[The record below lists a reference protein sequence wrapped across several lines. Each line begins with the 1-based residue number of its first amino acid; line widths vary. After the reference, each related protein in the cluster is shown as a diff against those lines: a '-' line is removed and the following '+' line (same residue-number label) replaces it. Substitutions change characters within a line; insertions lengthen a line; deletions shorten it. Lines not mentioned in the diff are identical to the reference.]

1 MMLFESP
8 PQSRYDLNFSIA
20 GIPVRVHPLF
30 WVIALIFGLS
40 GGVLGMLV
48 WVVVLFV
55 SLLVHE
61 LGHAL
66 TMRYFGLDASI
77 VLYAGGGLAQ
87 REAVR
92 FGSRSFGVALKP
104 AQDVA
109 ISLAGPFAGFAL
121 ALLVVIGVIA
131 AGGTVT
137 PPSSLLNPAPDAI
150 LPFGIGILDSVV
162 NALLWANIFWGLVNL
177 APVMPLDG
185 GQVAQRLWSWS
196 DPVGGARRAMWLSV
210 IAGAIMAVAGLL
222 LWRSTYMAVLFG
234 LLAFQSYQAMRMRY

>member
-8 PQSRYDLNFSIA
+8 PHTRYDLSFSIA

-30 WVIALIFGLS
+30 WLIALIFGVS
-40 GGVLGMLV
+40 GGVLGALI

-61 LGHAL
+61 LGHAFA
-66 TMRYFGLDASI
+66 MRYFGLDASI

-87 REAVR
+87 RETVR
-92 FGSRSFGVALKP
+92 FGSRSFGVALGP

-109 ISLAGPFAGFAL
+109 ISLAGPLAGFAL
-121 ALLVVIGVIA
+121 ALLVMLGVTA
-131 AGGTVT
+131 AGGSILMPT
-137 PPSSLLNPAPDAI
+137 SLLNPAPNAI

-177 APVMPLDG
+177 APVLPLDG
-185 GQVAQRLWSWS
+185 GQVARRLWSWS
-196 DPVGGARRAMWLSV
+196 DPVGGAQRAMWLSV
-210 IAGAIMAVAGLL
+210 IAGAVMAAAGLL
-222 LWRSTYMAVLFG
+222 IWRSTYMAVLFG
-234 LLAFQSYQAMRMRY
+234 LLAFQSYQAMKMRY